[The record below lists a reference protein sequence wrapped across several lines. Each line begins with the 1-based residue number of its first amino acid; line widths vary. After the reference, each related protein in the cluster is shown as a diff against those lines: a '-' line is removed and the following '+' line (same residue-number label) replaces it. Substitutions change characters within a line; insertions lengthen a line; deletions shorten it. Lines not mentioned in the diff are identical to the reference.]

1 MAIETTKTSPPVVS
15 PEPAAQTVRPF
26 VLALAGQPNVGKSTV
41 FNVLTGLNQHVGNW
55 PGKTV
60 EQKIGYVDY
69 AGRRWT
75 VVDLPGTYSLTANS
89 EEERIAR
96 EYILREQPDVVAVI
110 VSAAS
115 LEHGL
120 YLLAEVLGLGR
131 PVVLGLNMVDVA
143 TQHGIRVEPHV
154 LEAAL
159 GVPVVPMVAAKGKG
173 VRELLE
179 AALQV
184 VEHPESQRP
193 VLPELGP
200 EHRPVWQA
208 IREALPPA
216 LAETYPLDWL
226 ATKLLEGDAELTE
239 LVRQRAPE
247 AWARIHPLLLQHED
261 AFLDVASA
269 RYAWVERMIRA
280 AVAQPRMGA
289 LTLTDRL
296 DRVATHPFWGLVV
309 LLVISGLMY
318 GAVYALGFPIVD
330 WISAG
335 VEKLA
340 LGLNALLA
348 SSPAWVRG
356 LVVDGLVGGVG
367 TVISFVPILVVFFAV
382 MAFLEDVGYM
392 ARAAYVVDRFMHWMG
407 LHGRSFLPLFLGFG
421 CNVPAVMGARI
432 VESRR
437 ARWLTVLLAPLVP
450 CTARM
455 AVVTFLA
462 PAFFGRWAALV
473 VWGLVALNMLVLM
486 LLGVL
491 INRLVY
497 HGERTA
503 FIMEMPLYHRPNLRN
518 VLLPVWQHTVGF
530 LRRAA
535 TVIVAV
541 SVVVWALS
549 YFPHGDPESS
559 WLASIGRGLA
569 WLGHG
574 LGWPDWRLMT
584 ALLSSFLAK
593 ENTIATLGVLYGLG
607 GHSLAQRVAQTLSP
621 AGALSFLVV
630 QMLFIPCA
638 ATLST
643 IRDET
648 SPQWG
653 WLSVGLLL
661 VVSFFVGWLV
671 YLAAH
676 ALGW

>member
-1 MAIETTKTSPPVVS
+1 MATSTTQTTATSS
-15 PEPAAQTVRPF
+15 PSATESQGDTLI
-26 VLALAGQPNVGKSTV
+26 LALAGQPNVGKSTV
-41 FNVLTGLNQHVGNW
+41 FNMLTGLNQHVGNW

-60 EQKIGYVDY
+60 EQKIGHLEYQ
-69 AGRRWT
+69 GQRWT

-96 EYILREQPDVVAVI
+96 EYILREKPDVVAVV

-131 PVVLGLNMVDVA
+131 PVVLALNMMDVA
-143 TQHGIRVEPHV
+143 EQNGIRVEPHV
-154 LEAAL
+154 LAAAL
-159 GVPVVPMVAAKGKG
+159 GVPVVPMVASKGQG
-173 VRELLE
+173 VRELLDVARE
-179 AALQV
+179 V
-184 VEHPESQRP
+184 VAHPEMVKP
-193 VLPELGP
+193 VLPELSP

-208 IREALPPA
+208 IREALPPT
-216 LAETYPLDWL
+216 LAAEYPLDWL
-226 ATKLLEGDAELTE
+226 ATKLLEGDTELTE

-247 AWARIHPLLLQHED
+247 AWEKIHPLLMQHED

-280 AVAQPRMGA
+280 AVASPRIGA

-309 LLVISGLMY
+309 LLVMSGGMY
-318 GAVYALGFPIVD
+318 WLVYTLAFPIVD
-330 WISAG
+330 WLAAG
-335 VEKLA
+335 VDQLA
-340 LGLNALLA
+340 VVLAGALA
-348 SSPAWVRG
+348 GSPTWLQG

-367 TVISFVPILVVFFAV
+367 AVISFVPILAVFFAAL
-382 MAFLEDVGYM
+382 AFLEDVGYM

-437 ARWLTVLLAPLVP
+437 ARLLTILLAPLVP

-486 LLGVL
+486 VLGVA
-491 INRLVY
+491 INRLFY

-518 VLLPVWQHTVGF
+518 ILLPVWQHTWEF

-535 TVIVAV
+535 TMIVLI
-541 SVVVWALS
+541 SMVVWALS
-549 YFPHGDPESS
+549 YFPSGDPETS
-559 WLASIGRGLA
+559 WLAAMGRALD
-569 WLGHG
+569 WLGHS

-593 ENTIATLGVLYGLG
+593 ENTIATLGVLYGVG
-607 GHSLAQRVAQTLSP
+607 GGGLAQRVAQPLSP

-638 ATLST
+638 ATLAT
-643 IRDET
+643 IRKEAGT
-648 SPQWG
+648 RWA
-653 WLSVGLLL
+653 LYSVGLLL
-661 VVSFFVGWLV
+661 VVSFLAGWGV
-671 YLAAH
+671 YLLAH
-676 ALGW
+676 GLGW

>member
-1 MAIETTKTSPPVVS
+1 MDVEAMKTVS
-15 PEPAAQTVRPF
+15 LNALPDEERATRPL

-60 EQKIGYVDY
+60 EQKFGYVEY
-69 AGRRWT
+69 AGRRWV

-96 EYILREQPDVVAVI
+96 EYILREKPDVVVVV

-115 LEHGL
+115 LEYGL

-143 TQHGIRVEPHV
+143 EQHGIGVEPHV

-159 GVPVVPMVAAKGKG
+159 GIPVVPMVAAKGQG

-184 VEHPESQRP
+184 VEHPERLQP

-200 EHRPVWQA
+200 EHRPIWEA
-208 IREALPPA
+208 IRRALPPS
-216 LAETYPLDWL
+216 LAEDYPLDWL
-226 ATKLLEGDAELTE
+226 ALKLLEGDAELTAF
-239 LVRQRAPE
+239 VRQRAPE
-247 AWARIHPLLLQHED
+247 AWEQIHPLLLQHED

-269 RYAWVERMIRA
+269 RYTWVGRMIRA
-280 AVAQPRMGA
+280 AVAQPRMGV

-296 DRVATHPFWGLVV
+296 DRVAAHPFWGLLV
-309 LLVISGLMY
+309 LLAISGAMY
-318 GAVYALGFPIVD
+318 GVVYALGFPMVEWMTG
-330 WISAG
+330 WIEQLGAWLSGALAG
-335 VEKLA
+335 A
-340 LGLNALLA
+340 PG
-348 SSPAWVRG
+348 WFQG
-356 LVVDGLVGGVG
+356 LVVDGLVAGVG
-367 TVISFVPILVVFFAV
+367 TVLSFLPILAVFFAIL
-382 MAFLEDVGYM
+382 AFMEDVGYM
-392 ARAAYVVDRFMHWMG
+392 ARAAYVMDRFMHWMG

-432 VESRR
+432 VESPR
-437 ARWLTVLLAPLVP
+437 ARLLTILLAPLVP

-473 VWGLVALNMLVLM
+473 VWGLVAINMLVLM
-486 LLGVL
+486 SLGVL

-497 HGERTA
+497 HGERSA
-503 FIMEMPLYHRPNLRN
+503 FIMEMPLYHRPTLRN
-518 VLLPVWQHTVGF
+518 VFLPVWHHTVAF
-530 LRRAA
+530 VQRAG
-535 TVIVAV
+535 TVIVGV
-541 SVVVWALS
+541 SVAVWALS
-549 YFPHGDPESS
+549 YFPHGDPETS
-559 WLASIGRGLA
+559 WLAAIGRGLA

-593 ENTIATLGVLYGLG
+593 ENTIASLGVLYGVG
-607 GHSLAQRVAQTLSP
+607 GTSLAQRVAQTLSP

-643 IRDET
+643 IREEAGT
-648 SPQWG
+648 RWSL
-653 WLSVGLLL
+653 LSVGLLL
-661 VVSFFVGWLV
+661 FLSFFVGWLV

-676 ALGW
+676 GLGW

>member
-1 MAIETTKTSPPVVS
+1 MSPEVMEAIRVSAPPGEDQTTKSL
-15 PEPAAQTVRPF
+15 

-60 EQKIGYVDY
+60 EQKFGYMTY
-69 AGRRWT
+69 AGRRWM

-96 EYILREQPDVVAVI
+96 EYILREKPDVVAVV

-131 PVVLGLNMVDVA
+131 PVVLGLNMMDVA
-143 TQHGIRVEPHV
+143 EQHGIDVAPHV

-159 GVPVVPMVAAKGKG
+159 GIPVVPMVAAKGQG

-179 AALQV
+179 AALQA
-184 VEHPESQRP
+184 VEHPERLHP
-193 VLPELGP
+193 TLPELGP

-208 IREALPPA
+208 IRDALPA
-216 LAETYPLDWL
+216 ELAEEYPLDWL
-226 ATKLLEGDAELTE
+226 ALKLLEGDAELTE
-239 LVRQRAPE
+239 FVRQRAPE
-247 AWARIHPLLLQHED
+247 AWKKIHPLLLQHED

-269 RYAWVERMIRA
+269 RYTWVERMIRA
-280 AVAQPRMGA
+280 AVAQPRLGA

-296 DRVATHPFWGLVV
+296 DRVATHPFWGLLI
-309 LLVISGLMY
+309 LLVVSGLMY
-318 GAVYALGFPIVD
+318 WVVYALGFPIVD
-330 WISAG
+330 WMTAWMDR
-335 VEKLA
+335 LA
-340 LGLNALLA
+340 EGTRLVLRGT
-348 SSPAWVRG
+348 PAWVQG
-356 LVVDGLVGGVG
+356 LVVDGVIGGAGIVL
-367 TVISFVPILVVFFAV
+367 SFAPILIIFFAV
-382 MAFLEDVGYM
+382 LAFMEDVGYM
-392 ARAAYVVDRFMHWMG
+392 ARAAYVMDRFMHWMG

-421 CNVPAVMGARI
+421 CNVPAVMGTRI

-437 ARWLTVLLAPLVP
+437 ARLLTILLAPLVP

-473 VWGLVALNMLVLM
+473 VWGLVAINMLVLM
-486 LLGVL
+486 ALGVL

-518 VLLPVWQHTVGF
+518 ILLPVWHNTVAF
-530 LRRAA
+530 VQRAA
-535 TVIVAV
+535 TVIVLA
-541 SVVVWALS
+541 SVVIWALA
-549 YFPHGDPESS
+549 YFPYGNPETS
-559 WLASIGRGLA
+559 WLAAIGRALL

-574 LGWPDWRLMT
+574 LGWPDWRLIT

-593 ENTIATLGVLYGLG
+593 ENTIATLGVLYGTG
-607 GHSLAQRVAQTLSP
+607 GGSLAQRVAQTLSP

-638 ATLST
+638 ATVST
-643 IRDET
+643 IREEAGDR
-648 SPQWG
+648 WAL
-653 WLSVGLLL
+653 LSVGLLL
-661 VVSFFVGWLV
+661 FLSFFVGWLV
-671 YLAAH
+671 YLVAH
-676 ALGW
+676 GLGW